1 MKSLVKI
8 VLFLFVGLFFSACS
22 LIPEKKGEILVV
34 NNSEEDLIYSVYG
47 KLENESSYMLYCVN
61 SNAKEKQDVYFY
73 VEPGKYNLEVVVAK
87 KLTDGLYSQNKF
99 STPHRQPVVVKEKEV
114 FPEFLNS
121 HINRGVN
128 LLYDEYQLKGNYD
141 KILDFIFELI

>member
-8 VLFLFVGLFFSACS
+8 VLFLLALLFFSACS

-34 NNSEEDLIYSVYG
+34 NDSEEDLIYSVYG

-87 KLTDGLYSQNKF
+87 KLTDGLYSKTELR
-99 STPHRQPVVVKEKEV
+99 TPYKQPVVVKEKEISIIYYDGNGIYQNWW
-114 FPEFLNS
+114 FLIS
-121 HINRGVN
+121 
-128 LLYDEYQLKGNYD
+128 EYKKHK
-141 KILDFIFELI
+141 KIFDFK

>member
-1 MKSLVKI
+1 MKSVVKI
-8 VLFLFVGLFFSACS
+8 VLFLLALLFFSACS

-87 KLTDGLYSQNKF
+87 KLTDGLYSQRNF
-99 STPHRQPVVVKEKEV
+99 RTPYKQPVVVKEKEI
-114 FPEFLNS
+114 S
-121 HINRGVN
+121 IIY
-128 LLYDEYQLKGNYD
+128 YDGNGIYQN
-141 KILDFIFELI
+141 

>member
-47 KLENESSYMLYCVN
+47 KLENEETYMLYCVN

-73 VEPGKYNLEVVVAK
+73 VEPGKYNLEVVVGQ
-87 KLTDGLYSQNKF
+87 KLTSGFYSKTELP
-99 STPHRQPVVVKEKEV
+99 TPHRQPVVVKEKEI
-114 FPEFLNS
+114 S
-121 HINRGVN
+121 IIY
-128 LLYDEYQLKGNYD
+128 YDGEGIYQN
-141 KILDFIFELI
+141 

>member
-8 VLFLFVGLFFSACS
+8 VLFLLALLFFSACS

-87 KLTDGLYSQNKF
+87 KLTDGLYSERNL
-99 STPHRQPVVVKEKEV
+99 STPYKQPVVVKEKEI
-114 FPEFLNS
+114 S
-121 HINRGVN
+121 IIY
-128 LLYDEYQLKGNYD
+128 YDGNGIYQNWW
-141 KILDFIFELI
+141 F

>member
-8 VLFLFVGLFFSACS
+8 VLFILALLFFSACS

-34 NNSEEDLIYSVYG
+34 NNSAVDLIYSVYG

-73 VEPGKYNLEVVVAK
+73 VEPGKYNLEVVVGQ
-87 KLTDGLYSQNKF
+87 KLTDGWYSQNYF
-99 STPHRQPVVVKEKEV
+99 FTPDRQPVVVKEKEI
-114 FPEFLNS
+114 S
-121 HINRGVN
+121 IIY
-128 LLYDEYQLKGNYD
+128 YDGKCIYQN
-141 KILDFIFELI
+141 

>member
-8 VLFLFVGLFFSACS
+8 VLFLLALLFFSACS

-73 VEPGKYNLEVVVAK
+73 VEPGKYNLEVVVGQ
-87 KLTDGLYSQNKF
+87 KLTSGFYSKTEF
-99 STPHRQPVVVKEKEV
+99 RTPYKQPVVVKEKEI
-114 FPEFLNS
+114 S
-121 HINRGVN
+121 IIY
-128 LLYDEYQLKGNYD
+128 YDGNGIYQN
-141 KILDFIFELI
+141 

>member
-8 VLFLFVGLFFSACS
+8 VLFLLALLFFSACS

-61 SNAKEKQDVYFY
+61 SNPKEKQDVYFY
-73 VEPGKYNLEVVVAK
+73 VEPGKYNLKVVVAK
-87 KLTDGLYSQNKF
+87 KLTDGLYSQRDF
-99 STPHRQPVVVKEKEV
+99 RTPHKQPVVVKEKEI
-114 FPEFLNS
+114 S
-121 HINRGVN
+121 IIY
-128 LLYDEYQLKGNYD
+128 YDGEGIYQN
-141 KILDFIFELI
+141 

>member
-8 VLFLFVGLFFSACS
+8 VLFLLALLFFSACS

-87 KLTDGLYSQNKF
+87 KLTDGLYSQRDF
-99 STPHRQPVVVKEKEV
+99 RTPYKQPVVVKEKEISIIYYDG
-114 FPEFLNS
+114 EGIYQNWWFLIS
-121 HINRGVN
+121 
-128 LLYDEYQLKGNYD
+128 EYK
-141 KILDFIFELI
+141 KHKKRFDFK

>member
-8 VLFLFVGLFFSACS
+8 VLFLLALLFFSACS

-87 KLTDGLYSQNKF
+87 KLTDGLYSKTELR
-99 STPHRQPVVVKEKEV
+99 TPYKQPVVVKEKEISIIYYDG
-114 FPEFLNS
+114 EGIYQNWWFLIS
-121 HINRGVN
+121 
-128 LLYDEYQLKGNYD
+128 EYK
-141 KILDFIFELI
+141 KHKKRFDFK

>member
-8 VLFLFVGLFFSACS
+8 VLFLLALLFFSACS

-73 VEPGKYNLEVVVAK
+73 VEPGKYNLEVVVAQ
-87 KLTDGLYSQNKF
+87 KLTDGWYSQNYF
-99 STPHRQPVVVKEKEV
+99 FTPDRQPVVVKEKEI
-114 FPEFLNS
+114 S
-121 HINRGVN
+121 IIY
-128 LLYDEYQLKGNYD
+128 YDGKCIYQN
-141 KILDFIFELI
+141 

>member
-8 VLFLFVGLFFSACS
+8 VLFLLALLFFFAFS
-22 LIPEKKGEILVV
+22 LFSEKNGVILVFY
-34 NNSEEDLIYSVYG
+34 NSEEDLIYSVYG

-99 STPHRQPVVVKEKEV
+99 STPHRQPVVVKEKEI
-114 FPEFLNS
+114 S
-121 HINRGVN
+121 IIY
-128 LLYDEYQLKGNYD
+128 YDGEGIYQN
-141 KILDFIFELI
+141 

>member
-8 VLFLFVGLFFSACS
+8 VLFLLALLFFSACS

-47 KLENESSYMLYCVN
+47 KLENEETYMLYCVN

-73 VEPGKYNLEVVVAK
+73 VEPGKYKLKVVIGK
-87 KLTDGLYSQNKF
+87 KLTDGLYSQNEF
-99 STPHRQPVVVKEKEV
+99 STPYKQPVIVK
-114 FPEFLNS
+114 
-121 HINRGVN
+121 
-128 LLYDEYQLKGNYD
+128 
-141 KILDFIFELI
+141 

>member
-61 SNAKEKQDVYFY
+61 SNPKEKQDVYFY
-73 VEPGKYNLEVVVAK
+73 VEPGKYNLEVVVGQ
-87 KLTDGLYSQNKF
+87 KLTDGLYSQRDF
-99 STPHRQPVVVKEKEV
+99 RTPYKQPVVVKEKEI
-114 FPEFLNS
+114 S
-121 HINRGVN
+121 IIY
-128 LLYDEYQLKGNYD
+128 YDGNGIYQN
-141 KILDFIFELI
+141 

>member
-73 VEPGKYNLEVVVAK
+73 VEPGKYNLKVVVGQ
-87 KLTDGLYSQNKF
+87 KLTSGFYSKTELR
-99 STPHRQPVVVKEKEV
+99 TPYKQPVVVKEKETSIIYYDGNDIYQNWW
-114 FPEFLNS
+114 FLIS
-121 HINRGVN
+121 
-128 LLYDEYQLKGNYD
+128 EYKKKLKN
-141 KILDFIFELI
+141 IWL

>member
-47 KLENESSYMLYCVN
+47 KLENESSYMHYCVN

-99 STPHRQPVVVKEKEV
+99 STPHRQPVVVKEKEI
-114 FPEFLNS
+114 S
-121 HINRGVN
+121 IIY
-128 LLYDEYQLKGNYD
+128 YDEEGIYQNWWFLILEYKKHK
-141 KILDFIFELI
+141 KIFDFK

>member
-34 NNSEEDLIYSVYG
+34 NDSEEDLIYSVYG

-87 KLTDGLYSQNKF
+87 KLTDGLYSKTELR
-99 STPHRQPVVVKEKEV
+99 TPYKQPVVVKEKEI
-114 FPEFLNS
+114 S
-121 HINRGVN
+121 IIY
-128 LLYDEYQLKGNYD
+128 YDGNGIYQNWW
-141 KILDFIFELI
+141 F

>member
-73 VEPGKYNLEVVVAK
+73 VEPGKYNLKVVVAK
-87 KLTDGLYSQNKF
+87 KLTDGLYSQRDF
-99 STPHRQPVVVKEKEV
+99 RTPYKHPVVVKEKEISIIYYDGNGIYQNWW
-114 FPEFLNS
+114 FL
-121 HINRGVN
+121 I
-128 LLYDEYQLKGNYD
+128 LEYKKHK
-141 KILDFIFELI
+141 KIFDFK

>member
-8 VLFLFVGLFFSACS
+8 VLFLLALLFFSACS

-61 SNAKEKQDVYFY
+61 SNTKEKQDVYFY
-73 VEPGKYNLEVVVAK
+73 VEPGKYDLKVVVGQ
-87 KLTDGLYSQNKF
+87 KLTDGSYSQEEF
-99 STPHRQPVVVKEKEV
+99 FTPYKQPVVVKEKEI
-114 FPEFLNS
+114 S
-121 HINRGVN
+121 IIY
-128 LLYDEYQLKGNYD
+128 YDGEGIYQN
-141 KILDFIFELI
+141 

>member
-47 KLENESSYMLYCVN
+47 KLENEETYMLYCVN

-87 KLTDGLYSQNKF
+87 KLTDGLYSQRNF
-99 STPHRQPVVVKEKEV
+99 RTPYKQPVVVKEKEI
-114 FPEFLNS
+114 S
-121 HINRGVN
+121 IIY
-128 LLYDEYQLKGNYD
+128 YDGNGIYQN
-141 KILDFIFELI
+141 